1 MATIIVESLLDPLWQ
16 IGGGIG
22 IIVLTALMLTLA
34 LRSSDTD
41 PRSKDAHGDE
51 GSWLKNAGAFHH
63 RQVH

>member
-1 MATIIVESLLDPLWQ
+1 MGSSLIKVEN
-16 IGGGIG
+16 IG
-22 IIVLTALMLTLA
+22 IEEAMEVLLLENEEVIQAF
-34 LRSSDTD
+34 SPHTD